1 MKNRRIIIFTM
12 IVLLGFTLLS
22 CSQKFPKPISTESG
36 MLVIAHKS
44 INKTK
49 WNFAYRYVLNYLPDS
64 RAEIKIMPN
73 TSSYF
78 IMIDDFPVGEYWI
91 SGVTTI
97 GMQTGTT
104 TPRDLR
110 HKQTINGD
118 SFEIKPNQVTLLDSR
133 FVILNKM
140 IKEFQTRQTWKLES
154 LDQKSKKEIINEL
167 KKLENSEFW
176 SFAD

>member
-1 MKNRRIIIFTM
+1 MKKNRIIIYTV
-12 IVLLGFTLLS
+12 ICLVVFTLLS
-22 CSQKFPKPISTESG
+22 CSQKFPKPISKESG

-49 WNFAYRYVLNYLPDS
+49 WNFAYRYVLKYLPES
-64 RAEIKIMPN
+64 SAEIKIMPN
-73 TSSYF
+73 TSSHF

-97 GMQTGTT
+97 GMQSGAT
-104 TPRDLR
+104 TPKDLR
-110 HKQTINGD
+110 HEQTINGD

-133 FVILNKM
+133 FLIINKM

-154 LDQKSKKEIINEL
+154 LDQKSKKEIISEL

-176 SFAD
+176 NFAD